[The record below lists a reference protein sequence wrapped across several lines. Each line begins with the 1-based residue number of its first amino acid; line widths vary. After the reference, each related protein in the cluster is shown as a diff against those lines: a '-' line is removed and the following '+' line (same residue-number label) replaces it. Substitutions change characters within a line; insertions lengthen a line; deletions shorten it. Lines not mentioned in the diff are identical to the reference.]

1 MLANS
6 KPISMLPVVEMS
18 RARKFYE
25 ETLGLPRGNA
35 RPNGETVYE
44 TGGGRFAL
52 YPRQTPTKA
61 DHTALSFEVQD
72 LGAEMKALR
81 SHGVRF
87 EEYDYPG
94 LKTENGVCVLGS
106 EKAAWFKDP
115 EGNILCLHQDI

>member
-18 RARKFYE
+18 RARRFYE
-25 ETLGLPRGNA
+25 ETLGLPKGDA

-81 SHGVRF
+81 SRGVRF

-115 EGNILCLHQDI
+115 EGNILCLHQNL